1 MGGMPRGKV
10 SLASGR
16 CNTTS
21 PISSY
26 MHTCKERRSKARIII
41 AIERAFGSVTLPD
54 DADGGPRHLR
64 YPQGSLA
71 WSKKKRGMK

>member
-1 MGGMPRGKV
+1 
-10 SLASGR
+10 
-16 CNTTS
+16 
-21 PISSY
+21 